1 MEGLTRGYA
10 ARLLAHGIT
19 VNAVAPSLIDTEM
32 VASERETIAATL
44 PMKRL
49 GTSEEVAAA
58 VVMVV
63 TNAYMTGQ
71 TVSVNGGRYF
81 N

>member
-1 MEGLTRGYA
+1 M
-10 ARLLAHGIT
+10 I
-19 VNAVAPSLIDTEM
+19 
-32 VASERETIAATL
+32 ASQRETIAATL
-44 PMKRL
+44 PLKRL
-49 GTSEEVAAA
+49 GTSEEVAAV

-71 TVSVNGGRYF
+71 TVHVNGGRQF